1 MLRESYHP
9 NAYLSTIRNIRRG
22 LKARTQVLGA
32 IEKGAADARAVAD
45 GTGMRYGVAVH
56 HLKLLQKEGIVER
69 KGSRP
74 STWTLTGI
82 GQKRLANST

>member
-9 NAYLSTIRNIRRG
+9 NAYLSAIRNIRRG

-32 IEKGAADARAVAD
+32 LEKGAAEAKAVAD
-45 GTGMRYGVAVH
+45 GTGMRYGGAVH

-69 KGSRP
+69 KGNRP
-74 STWTLTGI
+74 SIWALTGI
-82 GQKRLANST
+82 GQRRLANST